1 MTLFVDWKKSL
12 SQSKNQRGYE
22 YMKSQLQQLSNHL
35 NQMVLG
41 QEELVNRMLIALLA
55 DGHLLVEG
63 APGLA
68 KTRAIKMLSSGLESS
83 FHRVQFT
90 PDLLPADLTGTE
102 IYRMEN
108 GCFEFQK
115 GPLFHN
121 LILADE
127 INRAPAKVQSAL
139 LEAMAERQITV
150 GKQTYPLPKL
160 FLVMATQ
167 NPIEQEGTYPLPEAQ
182 LDRFLLK
189 VNVGYPNAQKELEIL
204 NLVLNEAKEKDTK
217 AVPHSIPSL
226 SQADLFAARN
236 AILDLYMANNVQQ
249 YIVQLVLATRNP
261 GKYGSDMTHWIQ
273 YGASPRAGISLAR
286 SAKALAFLQ
295 GNDYVTPEHV
305 QALAKDVLRHRI
317 ILSYRAEAEGMT
329 PDMCIDELLARVPVP

>member
-1 MTLFVDWKKSL
+1 MTNSQITDKVDLVRERKKEKNTQLL
-12 SQSKNQRGYE
+12 SRIQTLIAY
-22 YMKSQLQQLSNHL
+22 L
-35 NQMVLG
+35 NQMVIG
-41 QEELVNRMLIALLA
+41 QEELVNRLIIALLA

-68 KTRAIKMLSSGLESS
+68 KTRAIKMLSFGIESQ

-102 IYRMEN
+102 IYRMET
-108 GCFEFQK
+108 GAFEFQK

-150 GKQTYPLPKL
+150 GKHTYALPKL

-167 NPIEQEGTYPLPEAQ
+167 NPIEQGGTYPLPEAQ

-189 VNVGYPNAQKELEIL
+189 VNVSYPDAKREIEIL
-204 NLVLNEAKEKDTK
+204 NLVLNEAHVKPVDQPVLASKLTQED
-217 AVPHSIPSL
+217 V
-226 SQADLFAARN
+226 FGARESV
-236 AILDLYMANNVQQ
+236 LDVFMAKNIQE

-261 GKYGSDMTHWIQ
+261 GQYGSDIAHWIQ
-273 YGASPRAGISLAR
+273 YGASPRACISLAR
-286 SAKALAFLQ
+286 SAKALAFLR
-295 GNDYVTPEHV
+295 GLDFVGPDHV
-305 QALAKDVLRHRI
+305 QELAHDVLRHRL
-317 ILSYRAEAEGMT
+317 ILSYQAEAEGMT
-329 PDMCIDELLARVPVP
+329 PDLCIDELIARVPVP